1 MGTMT
6 IRKLD
11 DDTIE
16 RFKAIASSNHRSAE
30 AEARSLIEDFTAGRI
45 VRHDMQTSNF
55 YDRVREFMDHND
67 IEGLTDSELP
77 LPDRN
82 AEPERPPIALKGI

>member
-16 RFKAIASSNHRSAE
+16 KFKDIAKRNNRSAE

-45 VRHDMQTSNF
+45 VRHDMETSNF
-55 YDRVREFMDHND
+55 YDSLRKFMEENN
-67 IEGLTDSELP
+67 IEGL
-77 LPDRN
+77 
-82 AEPERPPIALKGI
+82 AEGEFQPPERTISDERPTVTFG

>member
-16 RFKAIASSNHRSAE
+16 KFKDIAKRNNRSAE

-45 VRHDMQTSNF
+45 VRHDMETSNF
-55 YDRVREFMDHND
+55 YDSLRKFMEEND
-67 IEGLTDSELP
+67 IEGLAEGELP
-77 LPDRN
+77 LPERTIGD
-82 AEPERPPIALKGI
+82 ERPPVIFE